1 MPAFRGVDA
10 KIAAGFVV
18 VVAGS
23 FLAALFPPSLPGQ
36 RSAALAVVV
45 AAFAAVAGD
54 VLVALATAGMAWLF
68 CNGFLVDRLGELH
81 WHGRDDAVRL
91 AAFGAAGLVGG
102 AAGWAARAVWSGWRR
117 WSTAPYPA
125 GGAAPPPV
133 LPPGVPANARI
144 MPPAPAY
151 GAHSSA
157 HGSITNR
164 VEGVRHG

>member
-1 MPAFRGVDA
+1 VFRSADV

-23 FLAALFPPSLPGQ
+23 FLATQFPPSQPAQ
-36 RSAALAVVV
+36 RSTVLAAVV
-45 AAFAAVAGD
+45 AAFAAVAGN
-54 VLVALATAGMAWLF
+54 VLVGLATAGMAWLF

-102 AAGWAARAVWSGWRR
+102 AAGWAARVVRSAWRR
-117 WSTAPYPA
+117 WSTVPHPA
-125 GGAAPPPV
+125 SGAAPSLV

-144 MPPAPAY
+144 VPPSPAY
-151 GAHSSA
+151 GVHSSA
-157 HGSITNR
+157 PGSTANL
-164 VEGVRHG
+164 VEGSKHG